1 MTFEETPVS
10 SPTTSSS
17 TGPAA
22 AAEQARVRLVL
33 RVLTAAAFVVIL
45 NETLMLNAL
54 PPLMEAFGVD
64 AGAGQW
70 LTTGFMLTMA
80 VVIPMTGWLLKR
92 LSIRSAFLL
101 AMSVFI
107 VGTATAALAPTFGV
121 LLLGRVVQAS
131 GTAVMMPLLMTTIM
145 TLVPP
150 ARRGAVM
157 GNLTLAISVA
167 PAMGPPVSGL
177 ILQFA
182 SWRWLFVLVL
192 PIAVTML
199 VAGARLLRR
208 GEPGGAARLD
218 VISALLTALG
228 FGGVVYGLSALGE
241 GTGGPVSP
249 AWSLGVGGV
258 ALVLFVWRQLA
269 LLRRDEALVF
279 LDLRALRVSRYVV
292 PLALMC
298 LAFMALIGAMLL
310 LPILLQQ
317 VRGFSTLA
325 SGLMLMPGGLAM
337 GLLGPT
343 VGRLYDRLG
352 PRPLVIPGGA
362 GLVAGMTG
370 MALLA
375 DHVPWWGLV
384 GLHVLVSLSLALL
397 FTPCFTAGLGALPT
411 HLYSH
416 GSAMLGAGQQVAAA
430 AGTALVVTVVETRAH
445 RLGLEGLGELA
456 ALSGGIGTGLLVAT
470 GITVG
475 VLLLAFFVR
484 APRPGTDTPDQGTEA
499 RGSHDGHGEH
509 GQEPRRAGDAAYPE
523 PVA

>member
-1 MTFEETPVS
+1 MIREETSLSASVQATTQAP
-10 SPTTSSS
+10 SP
-17 TGPAA
+17 
-22 AAEQARVRLVL
+22 EDARVRLVL

-54 PPLMEAFGVD
+54 PPLMAAFGVD

-107 VGTATAALAPTFGV
+107 VGTATAAFAPTFSV
-121 LLLGRVVQAS
+121 LLVGRVIQAS

-145 TLVPP
+145 TMVPP
-150 ARRGAVM
+150 ERRGSVM

-177 ILQFA
+177 ILQLA
-182 SWRWLFVLVL
+182 GWRWLFLLVL
-192 PIAVTML
+192 PIAAAML
-199 VAGARLLRR
+199 VGGGRLLR
-208 GEPGGAARLD
+208 GSEPGREARLD
-218 VISALLTALG
+218 VPSALLTAIG
-228 FGGVVYGLSALGE
+228 FGGLVYGLSALGE
-241 GTGGPVSP
+241 GAPGPAGP
-249 AWSLGVGGV
+249 GTSLTVGVI
-258 ALVLFVWRQLA
+258 ALAVFAWRQLRLA
-269 LLRRDEALVF
+269 RRDEALVF
-279 LDLRALRVSRYVV
+279 LDLRALRVTRYAV

-310 LPILLQQ
+310 LPILLQE

-343 VGRLYDRLG
+343 VGRLYDRFG
-352 PRPLVIPGGA
+352 PRPLVVPGGI
-362 GLVAGMTG
+362 GLATGMTG

-375 DHVPWWGLV
+375 TQVPWWGLV
-384 GLHVLVSLSLALL
+384 GLHVLVSLSLAFI
-397 FTPCFTAGLGALPT
+397 FTPCFTAGLGALPNR
-411 HLYSH
+411 LYSH
-416 GSAMLGAGQQVAAA
+416 GSAMLGTGQQVAAA
-430 AGTALVVTVVETRAH
+430 AGTALVVTVMETRAH
-445 RLGLEGLGELA
+445 QLGVGGLGEVE
-456 ALSGGIGTGLLVAT
+456 ALSGGIGAGLVVAT
-470 GITVG
+470 AITVG
-475 VLLLAFFVR
+475 VLILALFVR
-484 APRPGTDTPDQGTEA
+484 ASLPERADDPAERRDQG
-499 RGSHDGHGEH
+499 HDT
-509 GQEPRRAGDAAYPE
+509 AGGAGTAYPE

>member
-1 MTFEETPVS
+1 MSSVSTPS
-10 SPTTSSS
+10 ATPA
-17 TGPAA
+17 PAA
-22 AAEQARVRLVL
+22 DDARVRLVL

-54 PPLMEAFGVD
+54 PPLMAAFGVD

-92 LSIRSAFLL
+92 LSIRAAFLL

-107 VGTATAALAPTFGV
+107 VGTATAALAPTFSI
-121 LLLGRVVQAS
+121 LLLGRVIQAS

-145 TLVPP
+145 TMVPP
-150 ARRGAVM
+150 QRRGRVM

-177 ILQFA
+177 ILQVA
-182 SWRWLFVLVL
+182 SWRWLFLLVL
-192 PIAVTML
+192 PIAAAML
-199 VAGARLLRR
+199 IGGARLLR
-208 GEPGGAARLD
+208 GSDPGCEARLD
-218 VISALLTALG
+218 VLSALLTALG
-228 FGGVVYGLSALGE
+228 FGGLVYGLSALGE
-241 GTGGPVSP
+241 GAPGPVGP
-249 AWSLGVGGV
+249 GTSLAVAGV
-258 ALVLFVWRQLA
+258 ALALFVWRQLSLA
-269 LLRRDEALVF
+269 RRDETLVF
-279 LDLRALRVSRYVV
+279 LDLRALQVTRYAV

-343 VGRLYDRLG
+343 VGRLYDRFG
-352 PRPLVIPGGA
+352 PRPLVVPGGV
-362 GLVAGMTG
+362 GLVTGMAG

-375 DHVPWWGLV
+375 TEVPWWGLV
-384 GLHVLVSLSLALL
+384 GLHVLVSISLAFL
-397 FTPCFTAGLGALPT
+397 FTPSFTAGLGALP
-411 HLYSH
+411 HRLYSH
-416 GSAMLGAGQQVAAA
+416 GSAMLGTGQQVAAA
-430 AGTALVVTVVETRAH
+430 AGTALVVTVMETRAH
-445 RLGLEGLGELA
+445 QLGLGGTPELE
-456 ALSGGIGTGLLVAT
+456 ALSGGIVSGLVVAT

-475 VLLLAFFVR
+475 ALVLALFVR
-484 APRPGTDTPDQGTEA
+484 APLPESGDGSADPEVRDGEPARATGGT
-499 RGSHDGHGEH
+499 
-509 GQEPRRAGDAAYPE
+509 AYPE
-523 PVA
+523 PAV